1 MATSLTHL
9 GTVDAGFG
17 MAGIIVVDVVMVSIS
32 MAASACHISLARPRA
47 SSFTINLNQ
56 TCQK

>member
-1 MATSLTHL
+1 M

-17 MAGIIVVDVVMVSIS
+17 MAGIIVVDVGMVSIS
-32 MAASACHISLARPRA
+32 MATSACYISLARPRA